1 MSFRRLLERGA
12 FLARRGGVADLT
24 VGKLRLVTITPAML
38 RAEQQ
43 ADQEY
48 CELRRLLGARL
59 TQEWPPEHWEP
70 HVLEFILKQYE
81 EHPDTLG
88 WHRYVLLGE
97 RDDWTLVGAVGGF
110 PKPGG
115 EVEIGYSTLPEFQR
129 RGLGTAAAKKL
140 VEWLLRRKGVKS
152 VSAQTFL
159 RLAESVKVMERCGMV
174 EVGVGDDPE
183 TVRYRRV
190 R

>member
-1 MSFRRLLERGA
+1 MKFLQRSALLN
-12 FLARRGGVADLT
+12 GGSGIADLK
-24 VGKLRLVTITPAML
+24 VGKLRLVTIMPDML
-38 RAEQQ
+38 RAEQER
-43 ADQEY
+43 DPEFVR
-48 CELRRLLGARL
+48 LRKLLGAKL

-81 EHPDTLG
+81 DHPETLG

-97 RDDWTLVGAVGGF
+97 RQDWTLVGAVGGF
-110 PKPGG
+110 PKPEGD
-115 EVEIGYSTLPEFQR
+115 VEIGYSTLPEFQR
-129 RGLGTAAAKKL
+129 RGLATAAAKKL

-159 RLAESVKVMERCGMV
+159 RLSESVKVMERCGMV
-174 EVGVGDDPE
+174 AVGEGDDPE